1 MWRKTGWHTI
11 EILGQLSAKHPIQNE
26 YEAEYHRAVHDDC
39 GDKSLAALG
48 QERLHERG
56 SLKRLIAPPALPQ
69 TSFFA
74 RRSTV
79 KRTPTSVSPLFATGL
94 RSCWSLAKPSAS
106 HHEARAARVV
116 MIGALHI
123 LRLWRGFGNPIV
135 SPRSEAPSHSAHN
148 KFINRH
154 LASPV
159 STGHNSSLLIMTPA
173 SACDA

>member
-1 MWRKTGWHTI
+1 MRRKARWHAI
-11 EILGQLSAKHPIQNE
+11 QILGLVSAEHPIQNE

-39 GDKSLAALG
+39 RDESLTALG
-48 QERLHERG
+48 KQRLHERCP
-56 SLKRLIAPPALPQ
+56 LKRFIALPARSR
-69 TSFFA
+69 TTFFA

-79 KRTPTSVSPLFATGL
+79 KRTPTRISPLFATGF
-94 RSCWSLAKPSAS
+94 RFCWSPAKASAS
-106 HHEARAARVV
+106 HHEARATRVI

-123 LRLWRGFGNPIV
+123 LRLWRGLGNPIV
-135 SPRSEAPSHSAHN
+135 SPRSEASSHSAHN

-159 STGHNSSLLIMTPA
+159 STGHNSSVLIMTPG